1 MNPSWPSQ
9 DPCFALKGPLFT
21 IIETL
26 VQPPVNPSAACRLE
40 GVDYVSTFQELR
52 TKHEQNKEVV
62 PNAFAT

>member
-1 MNPSWPSQ
+1 MNCSLHSW
-9 DPCFALKGPLFT
+9 DPLVWPLMK
-21 IIETL
+21 
-26 VQPPVNPSAACRLE
+26 PSAPCRLE

>member
-1 MNPSWPSQ
+1 MHPSLPSSNPFLSPQMNPSAP
-9 DPCFALKGPLFT
+9 
-21 IIETL
+21 
-26 VQPPVNPSAACRLE
+26 CRLE